1 MMNAAQEEEEDNSNS
16 SDAVAAATTTTTTRT
31 TTTPEEEEERL
42 RLAKDV
48 EKVGA
53 KPCARKVGPFG
64 LFPFFTLV
72 SLYYYYYYC
81 SCRVLGHHS
90 KRVE

>member
-16 SDAVAAATTTTTTRT
+16 SDAVAAATTTTTRT

-64 LFPFFTLV
+64 LFPFLLWCPCTTCTTTSVVAV
-72 SLYYYYYYC
+72 SWVTT
-81 SCRVLGHHS
+81 RKG
-90 KRVE
+90 